1 MAEVLMPKLSDTME
15 EGKILRWLK
24 RPGERVEEGDL
35 LVEVETD
42 KADMEVEATVGGV
55 LREVRIEEGESGRV
69 GDVIAVIDDGAA
81 EGDRAAPRPVRR
93 EASARDRGEERAPA
107 DDAEAEATESGG
119 AAASDADSN
128 RADARGTEPEPRP
141 RGEREGGPRAVP
153 TRPRTA
159 KAGRAPAEPAP
170 PAVPT
175 AKGKVRV
182 SPLARSRA
190 AELGVDPERVRGTGP
205 GGRVIRRDV
214 EAAAG
219 VEEPTPSSPPE
230 QPEESPAASRRDA
243 HAAEGASVSR
253 RDARREEPL
262 AEARPAVAEAKPKA
276 ARAGGA
282 PVTRPAPGAPSPS
295 PRPTAAEGARSI
307 PLSPMRASI
316 ARRMTESKREAPHFY
331 LNAVVDM
338 SAAHDLREAMRTSE
352 TVASIVTFNHMIVK
366 AAADAL
372 AAHPDLNARFAGN
385 AVELLDGIHVGI
397 ATAVPDGLIVPV
409 IHDADRKSL
418 VEIATAARALA
429 EKARSRSFTGDELSG
444 ATFTVSNLG
453 MYGVDSFAAVI
464 NPPQAAILAVGA
476 VAERAVV
483 RGGALVAAHTVTL
496 TLSCDHRAVDGA
508 RGAEFLRDLRL
519 RLENPARLLFAAAT
533 ADA

>member
-1 MAEVLMPKLSDTME
+1 
-15 EGKILRWLK
+15 
-24 RPGERVEEGDL
+24 
-35 LVEVETD
+35 
-42 KADMEVEATVGGV
+42 
-55 LREVRIEEGESGRV
+55 
-69 GDVIAVIDDGAA
+69 
-81 EGDRAAPRPVRR
+81 
-93 EASARDRGEERAPA
+93 
-107 DDAEAEATESGG
+107 
-119 AAASDADSN
+119 
-128 RADARGTEPEPRP
+128 
-141 RGEREGGPRAVP
+141 
-153 TRPRTA
+153 
-159 KAGRAPAEPAP
+159 
-170 PAVPT
+170 
-175 AKGKVRV
+175 
-182 SPLARSRA
+182 
-190 AELGVDPERVRGTGP
+190 
-205 GGRVIRRDV
+205 
-214 EAAAG
+214 
-219 VEEPTPSSPPE
+219 
-230 QPEESPAASRRDA
+230 
-243 HAAEGASVSR
+243 
-253 RDARREEPL
+253 
-262 AEARPAVAEAKPKA
+262 
-276 ARAGGA
+276 
-282 PVTRPAPGAPSPS
+282 
-295 PRPTAAEGARSI
+295 
-307 PLSPMRASI
+307 MRASI